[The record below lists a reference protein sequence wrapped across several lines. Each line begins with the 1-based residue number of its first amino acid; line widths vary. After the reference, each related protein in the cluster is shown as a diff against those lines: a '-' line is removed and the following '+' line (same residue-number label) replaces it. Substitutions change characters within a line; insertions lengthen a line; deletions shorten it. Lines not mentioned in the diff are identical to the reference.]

1 MSQNN
6 KHIMDYQI
14 HFLIKSAPLCIVFKI
29 QHILVQSSF
38 IFRIIVLSTSFQIG
52 QDSGYPARPATEF
65 HIYRNRIL
73 IPDLQQKVS
82 SGPDIRPGK
91 IEIWYAVGYW
101 IFTQAGYPVNL

>member
-1 MSQNN
+1 MIFPYLNYKGKIYTILMYQKN
-6 KHIMDYQI
+6 KYSMDYQI
-14 HFLIKSAPLCIVFKI
+14 HFLIKSAPLCIVFNF
-29 QHILVQSSF
+29 QLN
-38 IFRIIVLSTSFQIG
+38 IVLSTFFQIG

-91 IEIWYAVGYW
+91 IEI
-101 IFTQAGYPVNL
+101 